1 MKKIFLSFILL
12 LNLFFISNTAHA
24 QYEIYLTSI
33 KLDVST
39 YEVGDKISGNF
50 DLHNLSVTSQSDIYY
65 NIYTGSYDEKTLQT
79 TTVQGLST
87 KVGPVYLNGKDK
99 KNIKFDYTLPLSL
112 SGKAAVKIVA
122 TLKDGTLVGQDFLP
136 ITITGSAKSEQV
148 NIEDVYLRLNEQDL
162 DVSPGVGPMVY
173 DKETISYIY
182 SVSTTTKEYILTPT
196 LNLYNRA
203 DNAEA
208 LVKTIILPEIKTS
221 KTEVIEVKVDLPTDM
236 DPLVYYGVI
245 SFTSKDMAEMSPVNF
260 RYIIAGPIA
269 TIRNINTDVLETVKG
284 TEIPFTVAYGRQPI
298 DEIRPEKQIAS
309 ATTTLFVTI
318 KNEKNEIVGSIEKQL
333 DPNKD
338 TINLSITSKVKSKS
352 LSFEA
357 EIKSLDGKVLSTY
370 KTSLPPKEVTDT
382 KKEFNVVYYYIAI
395 LGSLLILFSIF
406 RYKHKFGLKK
416 INSKTKKMLMIAMLF
431 LSGYVGVKAEAE
443 VLFNNSQ
450 TGFGITSISSPYQSG
465 FGTNYSPGQAFN
477 LSFNVNYSD
486 CNNNVVDMKAYAAN
500 RTDDGWNGDI
510 NWWQNGGNAT
520 LLLNQRKQDAC
531 KYTWYGK
538 KKCRHDYPVQNY
550 TLNKLY
556 YASNV
561 PGYHSVFFLVN
572 QKANSGNKIILARQ
586 TYCVVGAGICAG
598 EPPIIPD
605 LCPNLGGVQATIP
618 AGLVLTNGQCV
629 YPITYTC
636 QNTQMVGIQNGIEVS
651 RGYDTKCDLIET
663 CESTSMVSTRNG
675 LVEQTKSNDPRCV
688 LIDACVNKDMVSTR
702 NGVEQG
708 RIANDTRCDTKYEC
722 VNRNL
727 VGTQN
732 GKQVS
737 SDVNSSCNLEA
748 TCKEERLSND
758 RVAFTVIPSNDIA
771 TTTYQTQG
779 YNDKTQNP
787 GISWTYTITNTKSLQ
802 TMDVTVTDSFD
813 NTSKTV
819 TCSMN
824 TYIKEADK
832 TDPTIPFITITKKPL
847 VTLDKGGDCELSW
860 KIENMPEGTKCTL
873 KRDGIL
879 VNTTVNS
886 TSTGSYTQSDIQSNT
901 EFKITCAGPSLNP
914 SLTESAICR
923 VNPEIREI

>member
-208 LVKTIILPEIKTS
+208 LVKTIVLPEIKTS

-245 SFTSKDMAEMSPVNF
+245 SFASKDMAEMSPVNF

-370 KTSLPPKEVTDT
+370 KTSLPPKEVTDN
-382 KKEFNVVYYYIAI
+382 KKDFNVVYYYIAI

-416 INSKTKKMLMIAMLF
+416 INSKTKKVLMIAMLF
-431 LSGYVGVKAEAE
+431 LSGYVGVNAEAE
-443 VLFNNSQ
+443 VLESNNRDGFN
-450 TGFGITSISSPYQSG
+450 ITSVSSPYPNTIG
-465 FGTNYSPGQAFN
+465 INYSPGQAFN
-477 LSFNVNYSD
+477 LSFNVSYSD

-500 RTDDGWNGDI
+500 GTDVGWNGDL
-510 NWWQNGGNAT
+510 NWWTNGGNAT

-538 KKCRHDYPVQNY
+538 KKCRHDFPVQNFTLSKTY
-550 TLNKLY
+550 T
-556 YASNV
+556 ASTA
-561 PGYHSVFFLVN
+561 PGNHSIYFYVH
-572 QKANSGNKIILARQ
+572 QRGNSGNKYILARQ
-586 TYCVVGAGICAG
+586 TYCVVGAGLCVG
-598 EPPIIPD
+598 EPRIIPD
-605 LCPNLGGVQATIP
+605 LCPNLEGVQATIP
-618 AGLVLTNGQCV
+618 AGFELTNGQCV
-629 YPITYTC
+629 PIIPDICPNISETQASIPAAMELINGKCEYPITY
-636 QNTQMVGIQNGIEVS
+636 
-651 RGYDTKCDLIET
+651 
-663 CESTSMVSTRNG
+663 
-675 LVEQTKSNDPRCV
+675 
-688 LIDACVNKDMVSTR
+688 A
-702 NGVEQG
+702 
-708 RIANDTRCDTKYEC
+708 C
-722 VNRNL
+722 VNRNS
-727 VGTQN
+727 VATQN
-732 GKQVS
+732 GVTI
-737 SDVNSSCNLEA
+737 SDDKSAECNLNAYCSA
-748 TCKEERLSND
+748 TVIGEE
-758 RVAFTVIPSNDIA
+758 VKFTVVPLKDIA
-771 TTTYQTQG
+771 TTTYQTNG
-779 YNDKTQNP
+779 YQDIIQNP
-787 GISWTYTITNTKSLQ
+787 GTSWTYSVPNNKSDQ
-802 TMDVTVTDSFD
+802 TMNVTVTDSFD

-819 TCSMN
+819 TCN
-824 TYIKEADK
+824 AD
-832 TDPTIPFITITKKPL
+832 TRVTTTNNNPTIATKPNITITKKPL
-847 VTLDKGGDCELSW
+847 VTLDKGGDCTLLW
-860 KIENMPEGTKCTL
+860 KIENMPANTVCTL
-873 KRDGIL
+873 SSIGIRNGPITITDEL
-879 VNTTVNS
+879 K
-886 TSTGSYTQSDIQSNT
+886 SYKASGIQSNT
-901 EFKITCAGPSLNP
+901 EFKITCAGPNLTT
-914 SLTESAICR
+914 SLTETEICR
-923 VNPEIREI
+923 VNSEVKEI